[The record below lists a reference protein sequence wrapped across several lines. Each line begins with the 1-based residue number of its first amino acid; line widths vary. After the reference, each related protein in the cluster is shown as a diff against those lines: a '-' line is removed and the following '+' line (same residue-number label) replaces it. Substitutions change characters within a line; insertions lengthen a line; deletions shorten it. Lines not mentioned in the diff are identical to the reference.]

1 MRSGPKKNKSKGLV
15 RAVIDTNILIS
26 SLFAESGTI
35 AELMELW
42 IDGQFELITSDEILY
57 ELYRVLHKP
66 SIQKHFSPSEDEIV
80 EYLETIK
87 EKAIISPNLCHID
100 RIKKDPTDNKF
111 LVSAIEA
118 KADFIVSGDKH
129 LCGNGKKDLIYSDM
143 TKKEGG

>member
-1 MRSGPKKNKSKGLV
+1 MWTRPQFHPCQGLPP
-15 RAVIDTNILIS
+15 IS
-26 SLFAESGTI
+26 HT
-35 AELMELW
+35 
-42 IDGQFELITSDEILY
+42 LY

-87 EKAIISPNLCHID
+87 EKAIITPNLCQID

-129 LCGNGKKDLIYSDM
+129 LKEIKQFQGIKIVDAKSFVEMVRRAWYIQIQLKK
-143 TKKEGG
+143 KAAKEKNLTAFQIEC